1 MKKLLIASLI
11 TLSSASIFAAD
22 NTATAAK
29 TDVFKQAEQLYAAK
43 TTPLHFKK
51 CNASPKQ
58 VMPKLSI
65 T

>member
-11 TLSSASIFAAD
+11 TLSNASIFAAD

-43 TTPLHFKK
+43 TTLLHFKK
-51 CNASPKQ
+51 CNA
-58 VMPKLSI
+58 
-65 T
+65 

>member
-11 TLSSASIFAAD
+11 TLSHHLQLI
-22 NTATAAK
+22 TQRLAK

-43 TTPLHFKK
+43 LPAAFQEMQRLAH
-51 CNASPKQ
+51 Q
-58 VMPKLSI
+58 VTPKLSI